1 MKKKLLSLALALA
14 LGLSL
19 AVPAFAAESDF
30 TIEYGCLIA
39 YHGQG
44 DTVIIPDTVT
54 SIGEA
59 AFRGHTEL
67 TSVTIP
73 NSVTEIGMGAFNG
86 CTGLETIT
94 IPDGVTS
101 ISQGAFSSCT
111 GLTSVTIPSS
121 VTQIWMGAF
130 GFSTNLKDVYYAGS
144 QEQWEKIEIWFSNDP
159 LENATI
165 HYNSAG
171 SASSVSPNT
180 FTDVKSGDYFADAV
194 QWAVEKDITS
204 GTSKTTF
211 SPNETCSKA
220 QILTFLWRANGS
232 PDLTAANP
240 FTDVKTTDYFYKA
253 ALWAAEKGLVS
264 GSTFG
269 ANTDCTRAMTME
281 YMWKAAGSPAPA
293 GKADFTDVPASTDY
307 AQAVAWAVEN
317 KITSG
322 TGGNNFSPA
331 ATCTRGQ
338 IVTFLHR
345 AMGK

>member
-1 MKKKLLSLALALA
+1 MKKKLLSLALALV

-44 DTVIIPDTVT
+44 DTVIIPDTIT

-86 CTGLETIT
+86 CAGLETIT

-211 SPNETCSKA
+211 SPNKTCSKA

-232 PDLTAANP
+232 PDPAAANP
-240 FTDVKTTDYFYKA
+240 FTD
-253 ALWAAEKGLVS
+253 
-264 GSTFG
+264 
-269 ANTDCTRAMTME
+269 
-281 YMWKAAGSPAPA
+281 
-293 GKADFTDVPASTDY
+293 
-307 AQAVAWAVEN
+307 
-317 KITSG
+317 I
-322 TGGNNFSPA
+322 
-331 ATCTRGQ
+331 
-338 IVTFLHR
+338 
-345 AMGK
+345 